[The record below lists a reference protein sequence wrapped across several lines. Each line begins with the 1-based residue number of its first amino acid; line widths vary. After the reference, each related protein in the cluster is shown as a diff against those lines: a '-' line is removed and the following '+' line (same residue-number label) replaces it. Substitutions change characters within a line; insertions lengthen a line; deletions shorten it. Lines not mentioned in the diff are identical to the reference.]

1 MLYGCG
7 NTRICWRG
15 NRKGGKVNS
24 DEMQIAADLCR
35 EMAANGPTKGRKEV
49 RARQGSERERE
60 GERCM
65 TGERERY
72 RGRIDRLIDGLR
84 GQN

>member
-1 MLYGCG
+1 MDVGTHAVAG
-7 NTRICWRG
+7 GKARG
-15 NRKGGKVNS
+15 REGGKVNS

-60 GERCM
+60 RV
-65 TGERERY
+65 R
-72 RGRIDRLIDGLR
+72 RGKVYDR
-84 GQN
+84 